1 MYKLK
6 ILIITTF
13 ALLAFALPAFAQ
25 PSQHLHLLTADQAVQ
40 VREID
45 RDCYGRTVAE
55 SFLGNQSVKLM
66 IGREGQAVVY
76 SQYLESCAATK
87 DQDLTAQPQANVP
100 SLGFWSQW
108 NPWNYWNQWNPWNY
122 WNQPNPMMPWYYRTS
137 LRWNTQPSCDANP
150 NPKPTTATSH
160 SGQQTLTPTPT
171 TGGLPPCTKSDC
183 DCKDFKTRAE
193 AQRVLDAF
201 PGDPFRLDKDKD
213 GIACELLS

>member
-1 MYKLK
+1 
-6 ILIITTF
+6 
-13 ALLAFALPAFAQ
+13 
-25 PSQHLHLLTADQAVQ
+25 
-40 VREID
+40 
-45 RDCYGRTVAE
+45 
-55 SFLGNQSVKLM
+55 M